1 MLKEYFVFVSADFQI
16 RSLNGSV
23 KYLVSNSANI
33 RLRYVP
39 QSVPPNRFIFL
50 SIASLTI
57 LSR

>member
-39 QSVPPNRFIFL
+39 QSVPPNRFIF
-50 SIASLTI
+50 
-57 LSR
+57 